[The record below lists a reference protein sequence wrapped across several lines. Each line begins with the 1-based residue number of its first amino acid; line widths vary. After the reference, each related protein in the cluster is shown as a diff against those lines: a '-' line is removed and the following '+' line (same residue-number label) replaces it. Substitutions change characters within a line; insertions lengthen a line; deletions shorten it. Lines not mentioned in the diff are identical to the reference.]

1 MHCSSCGT
9 ALQSGVRFCH
19 RCGAAIAT
27 APKAA
32 TPPAPP
38 SRSGDQAADWR
49 GGIPWALAGAAVGA
63 LITVL
68 VMRGAGSREPGAGLD
83 PATSA
88 AGRVQAPDISQMSPE
103 EMARRLFDRVMRLA
117 EEGKADSVT
126 FFVPMALQVYGR
138 LPALDNDA
146 RYDIGLLHLAAGNAA
161 GALAQA
167 DTLIKAV
174 PTHLYAFILRAR
186 AYELLGDAR
195 RARQAQS
202 DFLRNEPA
210 ERQRGRPE
218 YANHQTTID
227 AFHAEATRQ
236 GGTRQ

>member
-19 RCGAAIAT
+19 RCGAAVAT
-27 APKAA
+27 APKTAK
-32 TPPAPP
+32 PPAPP
-38 SRSGDQAADWR
+38 SRSGDQAAEWR

-68 VMRGAGSREPGAGLD
+68 VMRGAGGAGGG
-83 PATSA
+83 SEA
-88 AGRVQAPDISQMSPE
+88 AQPVSGSRVQAPDISQMSPE